1 MTLSNQPAKVPMI
14 KVKIHCF
21 KFQNIL
27 YWPEEEK
34 RCIENIAII
43 IRKCNH
49 AHLYLLYITYEIY
62 MQKSSKRDNSTCTK
76 TGVEEDCYLVIIGFN
91 INFMHIT
98 IALPEKPVQDTRE
111 CEMEEISDSIYRETA
126 PASYCQACI
135 NMAVCASRSCK

>member
-1 MTLSNQPAKVPMI
+1 MHISQCTQTCSSHTEILDQVAASNLKEEIDYDSNCIV
-14 KVKIHCF
+14 
-21 KFQNIL
+21 L

-76 TGVEEDCYLVIIGFN
+76 TGVEED
-91 INFMHIT
+91 
-98 IALPEKPVQDTRE
+98 
-111 CEMEEISDSIYRETA
+111 
-126 PASYCQACI
+126 
-135 NMAVCASRSCK
+135 